1 MRLKCKLFLLILF
14 LVVFGG
20 TFFYISHDNSWKGRL
35 YSPTELV
42 KYGNDYFIVDAWHHR
57 IIYNDKIDAP
67 IEKWKTM
74 TDSVLGCHSIASNGH
89 LFVVDDT
96 DHDALRIFKK
106 RSRGG
111 VFPMSKNRRFETQ
124 TALLSI

>member
-1 MRLKCKLFLLILF
+1 MKFKIKLFLSILF
-14 LVVFGG
+14 LALLGG
-20 TFFYISHDNSWKGRL
+20 AFFYMSHNDSWEGRL

-42 KYGNDYFIVDAWHHR
+42 KYGDDYFIVDAWHHR
-57 IIYNDKIDAP
+57 VIYNNNIDAP

-106 RSRGG
+106 QSRGG
-111 VFPMSKNRRFETQ
+111 VFSMSKNRRVETQ